1 VQWNGYEPGF
11 VGAVKVVVPS
21 EAESSKE
28 LPSSEVTVCSVP
40 SLLSTVIVAPGLT
53 ESGVENWKPEIVIV
67 AAALPASEED
77 ALADDELDD
86 DSAVELDDD
95 EPDGPQATRATAHR
109 PTRTE
114 RVRTSVRDM
123 TVPSMGGG
131 CAGGRGRLRRI
142 GTATLRS

>member
-77 ALADDELDD
+77 ALEDD
-86 DSAVELDDD
+86 DSAVELEDDD